1 MTKEIPLRPNRRED
15 TEFGREDFYPT
26 SQVFLPD
33 TKPMGR
39 KKSSGGDSG
48 KSWLKHIKSPIG
60 EFRVPRVSSLLITAS
75 SRHDAIGQSFTSVLV
90 PP

>member
-33 TKPMGR
+33 TKPVGR

-60 EFRVPRVSSLLITAS
+60 EFRPCS
-75 SRHDAIGQSFTSVLV
+75 SRLQFAYHRFLQT
-90 PP
+90 